1 MKHLISLLS
10 LVLLCA
16 CHSTRTWQVASVER
30 TRLVVDNHYEASIP
44 EEAKQYL
51 APYARQVDSI
61 SSPIVGLTKHT
72 LRRAQPESELSN
84 LLADIMVWAGKQ
96 YGEQPDLGIYN
107 MGGIRA
113 SLPAGDVTY
122 GNVVDVA
129 PFDNRISFSTL
140 TGADLMD
147 LFRQIAARGGEGVSH
162 GVALEITA
170 NGQLISARLN
180 GKEIAPEALY
190 RVATIDYLA
199 AGNDGLIA
207 FKKKTNFRIPEGA
220 GTEARYIITEYLRA
234 ERAAGRPV
242 ERPVEG
248 RIRIVR

>member
-1 MKHLISLLS
+1 MKYLVPLLF
-10 LVLLCA
+10 LVLLSA
-16 CHSTRTWQVASVER
+16 CHTAQPWQVASVER
-30 TRLVVDNHYEASIP
+30 TRLVVDSRYDAGIP
-44 EEAKQYL
+44 EEAQQFL

-61 SSPIVGLTKHT
+61 SCPIVGFTKHT

-96 YGEQPDLGIYN
+96 YGEQPDLGVYN

-113 SLPAGDVTY
+113 SLPAGDVSY

-140 TGADLMD
+140 TGADLLD

-170 NGQLISARLN
+170 DGQLLSARLN
-180 GKEIAPEALY
+180 GKEIEAAALY

-199 AGNDGLIA
+199 AGNDGLVA
-207 FKKKTNFRIPEGA
+207 FRKKTNFRIPDGE
-220 GTEARYIITEYLRA
+220 GTEA
-234 ERAAGRPV
+234 
-242 ERPVEG
+242 
-248 RIRIVR
+248 

>member
-1 MKHLISLLS
+1 MKHLVPLLS
-10 LVLLCA
+10 LVLLSA
-16 CHSTRTWQVASVER
+16 CHTAQSWQVTSVER
-30 TRLVVDNHYEASIP
+30 TRLVVDSRYDAGIP
-44 EEAKQYL
+44 EEAQQFL

-61 SSPIVGLTKHT
+61 SCPIVGFTKHT

-84 LLADIMVWAGKQ
+84 LLADTMVWAGKQ
-96 YGEQPDLGIYN
+96 YGEQPDLGVYN

-113 SLPAGDVTY
+113 SLPAGNVSY
-122 GNVVDVA
+122 GNVVDIA

-140 TGADLMD
+140 TGADLLD

-162 GVALEITA
+162 GVALEITN
-170 NGQLISARLN
+170 NGELLSARLN
-180 GKEIAPEALY
+180 GKEIEATALY

-207 FKKKTNFRIPEGA
+207 FRKKTNFRIPEGE
-220 GTEARYIITEYLRA
+220 GTEARYIITEYLRT
-234 ERAAGRPV
+234 EMAAGRPV

-248 RIRIVR
+248 RIRVVR